1 MKTVILTGTSSGI
14 GYELA
19 KRFAALD
26 FEVLALSR
34 NTTKI
39 DRLNHPNLTAIATD
53 FREPKTLKAV
63 ASFLQNQGKQIDIL
77 VNNAGSLVNKPFE
90 KTTPEDFLDVYKVN
104 VFGAAELIKTALP
117 WLKKGSH
124 VVNISSMGGM
134 QGSTKFAG
142 LAAYSSSKA
151 ALIGLTELLAEEYK
165 ERGIAFNAL
174 ALGAVQTEMLSKAFP
189 DFKAPLKASEMAD
202 YIVHF
207 ATTGHRYYNGKIL
220 PVANSTP

>member
-53 FREPKTLKAV
+53 LGEPKTLKAV

-165 ERGIAFNAL
+165 EQGIAFNAL

-202 YIVHF
+202 YIVDF